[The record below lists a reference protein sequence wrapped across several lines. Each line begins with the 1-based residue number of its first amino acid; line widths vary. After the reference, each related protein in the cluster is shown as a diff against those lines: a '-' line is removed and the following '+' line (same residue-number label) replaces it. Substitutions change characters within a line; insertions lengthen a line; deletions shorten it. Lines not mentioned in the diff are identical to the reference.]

1 MSKVFSLTG
10 FSGGGV
16 LFDLDGTVADTATD
30 LSVPINTMRAERG
43 LAPLPLNELRP
54 FASMGARG
62 LLKKG
67 LGVTQDHAD
76 FDSLRED
83 FLRRYEANM
92 CDKTKLFDGMAQ
104 VLDALDSAKIPWGI
118 VSNKVERYVRPI
130 AGFLGIAGRSKSLIG
145 GDTTGFAKPHPQP
158 LYLGAKQ
165 LGLEP
170 NDCIY
175 VGDDERDVIAGR
187 AAGMRTAAAGWGY
200 LGIGKSA
207 HDWGADFVLSSPS
220 QLLQR
225 LGLP

>member
-1 MSKVFSLTG
+1 MTKVFSLAG

-30 LSVPINTMRAERG
+30 LSMPINTMRAERG
-43 LAPLPLNELRP
+43 LAPLPLDELRP

-62 LLKKG
+62 LLNKG
-67 LGVTQDHAD
+67 LGITKDHVD
-76 FDSLRED
+76 FESLRED

-92 CDKTKLFDGMAQ
+92 CNKTKLFDGMAQ

-130 AGFLGIAGRSKSLIG
+130 AGFLGIAARSKSLIG

-165 LGLEP
+165 LGLVP

-175 VGDDERDVIAGR
+175 VGDDRRDIEAAK
-187 AAGMRTAAAGWGY
+187 AAGMRSVAAAYGY
-200 LGIGKSA
+200 CGHAEDPPSR
-207 HDWGADFVLSSPS
+207 WGADWLINTPS
-220 QLLQR
+220 ELLA
-225 LGLP
+225 